1 MLKATPAGLAE
12 QAAGGGGLPKGNS
25 AKKAAMPK
33 RQQCQ
38 KAKSRKTARTAR
50 PAGARRR
57 KGKEVGKKESRGIGG
72 GTRVR
77 VAQRGREVSDQNCS
91 QLGLD
96 SEASKAHFRVKPRAS
111 SSKHIISTI
120 QAFPSRHCAL

>member
-1 MLKATPAGLAE
+1 
-12 QAAGGGGLPKGNS
+12 
-25 AKKAAMPK
+25 MPK
-33 RQQCQ
+33 RQKAENCQ
-38 KAKSRKTARTAR
+38 NRQ
-50 PAGARRR
+50 AGRR
-57 KGKEVGKKESRGIGG
+57 KVEKRGTVVGKKKSRGIGG

-96 SEASKAHFRVKPRAS
+96 LEASKTHFRRKPRAS

-120 QAFPSRHCAL
+120 RAFPSRHCALELSKNHKKCFKV

>member
-12 QAAGGGGLPKGNS
+12 QAAGGGGSRKRQKSKKKGKAQKGNN
-25 AKKAAMPK
+25 AE
-33 RQQCQ
+33 

-50 PAGARRR
+50 PVGARWR
-57 KGKEVGKKESRGIGG
+57 KKGGAVVGKKKSRGIGG

-77 VAQRGREVSDQNCS
+77 VAQQRGLEVSDQNCS

-96 SEASKAHFRVKPRAS
+96 PEASKSHLRVKPRAS
-111 SSKHIISTI
+111 SSK
-120 QAFPSRHCAL
+120 